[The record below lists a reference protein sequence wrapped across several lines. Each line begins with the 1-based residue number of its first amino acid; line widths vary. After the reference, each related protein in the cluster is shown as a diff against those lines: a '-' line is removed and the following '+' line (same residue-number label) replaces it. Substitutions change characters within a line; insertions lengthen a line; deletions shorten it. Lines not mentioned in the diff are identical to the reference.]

1 MGKYDLVASYHD
13 GKGNFYNERIIR
25 IDGIKLNTLANID
38 FYTSRM
44 REDEVW
50 REISKACDLNDCN
63 LLSIRYLG
71 SDSRRPLYYKVLY
84 YNPIINSCA
93 GDLKLKAGKD
103 RKHSYFINKNNKF
116 FQQELEKLNDL
127 IKSRNIDEIKERMSD
142 NQHLAFLIKRYIDNE
157 DVYEDYDAKKLV
169 YDDIVAEFSKYIN
182 FRKWILSGNRKTHT
196 KKTIYST
203 KNNSKH
209 KYNYKHVPSDNYDN
223 LYEQLRMERQEILDS
238 YNINN
243 LEKEEFLDER
253 ELDQMG
259 YGIDPVMAEMIK
271 KREGALKKVK
281 KKPIKLSYE
290 EE

>member
-13 GKGNFYNERIIR
+13 GNGNFYSERIIQ
-25 IDGIKLNTLANID
+25 ISGIKLDTLANID

-44 REDEVW
+44 REDDVW
-50 REISKACDLNDCN
+50 RDISKVCDLSDCN

-127 IKSRNIDEIKERMSD
+127 IKSKNINEIKERMSD
-142 NQHLAFLIKRYIDNE
+142 NQHLAFLIKRYIDNA
-157 DVYEDYDAKKLV
+157 DVYEDYDAEKLA

-182 FRKWILSGNRKTHT
+182 FRKWIISGIRKVYDR
-196 KKTIYST
+196 KPIYSA
-203 KNNSKH
+203 KDKSKP
-209 KYNYKHVPSDNYDN
+209 KYNYKYVPNGKEDN
-223 LYEQLRMERQEILDS
+223 LYEQLSIERQRILDS
-238 YNINN
+238 YNIGN
-243 LEKEEFLDER
+243 LEKEEYLSES
-253 ELDQMG
+253 ELEQMG

-271 KREGALKKVK
+271 KREDALKKVK
-281 KKPIKLSYE
+281 KKPTKLSYE